1 MHNVWRQAEPQP
13 WTLRYNCSRVLTGR
27 PLHLSKTKSCLR
39 RAVASLPLLLACS
52 VDALHGQDPG
62 TSAREAG
69 QDYRAGVAA
78 FSRNDLEAA
87 LKDFRQV
94 VRATPQAEPGHL
106 MLGFVLARLGRVDEA
121 IPELEKALT
130 LNPNDTDA
138 RTNLALAYEQIHAPA
153 KAIPHF
159 ASLEATARTQGHGL
173 PGPILAAYVRS
184 LAATGQWPEANAKMS
199 AAIADNPQNAEL
211 HDEFGS
217 VYERQHD
224 LPKAEEQFAE
234 AIRLKP
240 NFAAAHLH
248 LGLAM
253 RAARDANALT
263 ELEKAHELAPQN
275 EQVTMELAKTLTLAG
290 KDDQAIPLLQHSLEL
305 APKSGAL
312 AYQLGIAYQNTGR
325 AKEAIPL
332 LRKAAAVGPSNS
344 EVLTNLGL
352 ALCQAQQA
360 KDAVPVLQKAIVL
373 APKNLS
379 ARQNLAAAYVS
390 LGQHDDAIATLRT
403 ALKLAPNDPR
413 LHYNLGV
420 AFKMQDNAAEAI
432 PELQAA
438 EKLDPSQPE
447 APYALGMLYS
457 QTGHMEEA
465 AQELSAS
472 LKLRPQNGEGW
483 STLGTVYNTL
493 GKYPEAASALREAIR
508 QLPEQADPHL
518 TLATVLSSQDNQT
531 EAASERKIAAS
542 LMRAHMN
549 LQRAEVATNA
559 GQSLLKGG
567 NVPEAIVQFKDALSY
582 DPNYVEAHL
591 GLASALER
599 QGNLMDAAA
608 ERQKANDLKKLP
620 EQKAAQ

>member
-1 MHNVWRQAEPQP
+1 MFAARQEPQR
-13 WTLRYNCSRVLTGR
+13 WTLRYNSRVLTGR
-27 PLHLSKTKSCLR
+27 PLHLSNTKSCSR
-39 RAVASLPLLLACS
+39 RIAASVPLLLAFS
-52 VDALHGQDPG
+52 VAGLCGQEPSAG
-62 TSAREAG
+62 TRQAG
-69 QDYRAGVAA
+69 QDYREGVAA
-78 FSRNDLEAA
+78 FSRNDLQTA
-87 LKDFRQV
+87 LKDFQQV
-94 VRATPQAEPGHL
+94 VRATPDAEPGHL
-106 MLGFVLARLGRVDEA
+106 MLGFVLARLGRVNEA
-121 IPELEKALT
+121 IPELEKALA

-138 RTNLALAYEQIHAPA
+138 RTNLALAYEQIHAPG

-159 ASLEATARTQGHGL
+159 ASLEATARAQGHGL
-173 PGPILAAYVRS
+173 PSPILAAYVRS
-184 LAATGQWPEANAKMS
+184 LAATGQWSEANAKMS
-199 AAIADNPQNAEL
+199 AAIAENPQNAEL
-211 HDEFGS
+211 HDEFGR
-217 VYERQHD
+217 VYEQQHD

-234 AIRLKP
+234 AIRLKV

-253 RAARDANALT
+253 RAAGDANALS
-263 ELEKAHELAPQN
+263 ELEKARELAPQN
-275 EQVTMELAKTLTLAG
+275 EQITLELAKSLTLAG
-290 KDDQAIPLLQHSLEL
+290 KDGQAIPLLQHSLEL
-305 APKSGAL
+305 APKSNAL

-325 AKEAIPL
+325 AKDALSL
-332 LRKAAAVGPSNS
+332 LRRAAAAEPRNS

-360 KDAVPVLQKAIVL
+360 KDAVPVLQKAIAL

-390 LGQHDDAIATLRT
+390 LGQHDDAIATLRA

-420 AFKMQDNAAEAI
+420 AFKMQDNASQAI

-438 EKLDPSQPE
+438 ERLDPSQPE

-465 AQELSAS
+465 AQELTAS

-518 TLATVLSSQDNQT
+518 TLATVLASQENQT
-531 EAASERKIAAS
+531 EAASERKIAAN

-559 GQSLLKGG
+559 GQSLLKSG
-567 NVPEAIVQFKDALSY
+567 NVPEAILQFKDALSY

-591 GLASALER
+591 GLANALER
-599 QGNLMDAAA
+599 QGNVMDAAA
-608 ERQKANDLKKLP
+608 ERQKASDLKKLP

>member
-1 MHNVWRQAEPQP
+1 MFASRREPQQ

-27 PLHLSKTKSCLR
+27 PLHLSNTKSWSCWI
-39 RAVASLPLLLACS
+39 VTSVPLLLAFS
-52 VDALHGQDPG
+52 LALHGQDPG
-62 TSAREAG
+62 ASARQAG
-69 QDYRAGVAA
+69 EDYRAGVAA
-78 FSRNDLEAA
+78 FSRNDLPAA

-94 VRATPQAEPGHL
+94 VHATPEAEPGHL
-106 MLGFVLARLGRVDEA
+106 MLGFVLARLGRVNEA
-121 IPELEKALT
+121 IPELEKALA
-130 LNPNDTDA
+130 LNPTDTDA

-159 ASLEATARTQGHGL
+159 VSLEATARAQGHGL

-184 LAATGQWPEANAKMS
+184 LAATGQWSEANAKMS
-199 AAIADNPQNAEL
+199 TAIADNPQNAEL
-211 HDEFGS
+211 RDEFGS
-217 VYERQHD
+217 VYEQQQD

-234 AIRLKP
+234 ATRLKP

-248 LGLAM
+248 LGLAL
-253 RAARDANALT
+253 RATRNANALS
-263 ELEKAHELAPQN
+263 ELEKAHQLAPQN
-275 EQVTMELAKTLTLAG
+275 EQITMELAKTLTLAG
-290 KDDQAIPLLQHSLEL
+290 KDDQAIPLLQHSFEL
-305 APKSGAL
+305 APKSNAL

-325 AKEAIPL
+325 AKDAIPL
-332 LRKAAAVGPSNS
+332 LRRAAAADPRNY

-360 KDAVPVLQKAIVL
+360 KDAVPVLQKAIAL

-379 ARQNLAAAYVS
+379 ARQNLAAAYVG
-390 LGQHDDAIATLRT
+390 LGQHDDAIATLRA
-403 ALKLAPNDPR
+403 ALKLAPHDPR

-420 AFKMQDNAAEAI
+420 AFKMQDDAAQAI

-493 GKYPEAASALREAIR
+493 GKYPEAASALREAIK

-518 TLATVLSSQDNQT
+518 TLATVLASQDNQS

-542 LMRAHMN
+542 LMRTHMN

-567 NVPEAIVQFKDALSY
+567 NVPEAIVQFRDALSY

-591 GLASALER
+591 GLAHALER

-608 ERQKANDLKKLP
+608 ERQKASDLKKLP
-620 EQKAAQ
+620 ERKAAQ

>member
-1 MHNVWRQAEPQP
+1 MFGVRRKPPQ
-13 WTLRYNCSRVLTGR
+13 WTLRYNGSRVLTGR
-27 PLHLSKTKSCLR
+27 RLHLSNTKSCVR
-39 RAVASLPLLLACS
+39 RTVASLPLLMAFGVATLR
-52 VDALHGQDPG
+52 GQN
-62 TSAREAG
+62 SNARQAG
-69 QDYRAGVAA
+69 EDYRAGVAA
-78 FSRNDLEAA
+78 FSRNDLQTA
-87 LKDFRQV
+87 LKDFQQV
-94 VRATPQAEPGHL
+94 VHATPEAEPGHL
-106 MLGFVLARLGRVDEA
+106 MLGFVLARLGRVNEA
-121 IPELEKALT
+121 IPELEKAVA

-138 RTNLALAYEQIHAPA
+138 RTNLALAYEQAHAPV
-153 KAIPHF
+153 KAIPLF
-159 ASLEATARTQGHGL
+159 AALEAAARAQGHGL
-173 PGPILAAYVRS
+173 PSPILAAYVRS
-184 LAATGQWPEANAKMS
+184 LAATGQWPEANARMS

-217 VYERQHD
+217 MYEQQHD
-224 LPKAEEQFAE
+224 LPKAEEQFRE

-240 NFAAAHLH
+240 NFTAAHLH
-248 LGLAM
+248 LGLAL

-263 ELEKAHELAPQN
+263 ELEQAHELAPQN
-275 EQVTMELAKTLTLAG
+275 EQVTLELAKTLTLAG
-290 KDDQAIPLLQHSLEL
+290 RDDQAIPLLEHALEQT
-305 APKSGAL
+305 PKSNVL

-325 AKEAIPL
+325 SKEALPL
-332 LRKAAAVGPSNS
+332 LRKAAAAEPRNS

-360 KDAVPVLQKAIVL
+360 KDAVPVLQKAIAL
-373 APKNLS
+373 SPKNLS

-390 LGQHDDAIATLRT
+390 LGQHEDAIDALRA
-403 ALKLAPNDPR
+403 ALKLAPRDPR

-420 AFKMQDNAAEAI
+420 AYKMQDDAAQAI

-493 GKYPEAASALREAIR
+493 GKYPEAASALREAIQ

-518 TLATVLSSQDNQT
+518 TLATVLSSLDNQT
-531 EAASERKIAAS
+531 EAASERKIAAG

-567 NVPEAIVQFKDALSY
+567 NVPEAIVQFQDALSY

-591 GLASALER
+591 GLANALER

-608 ERQKANDLKKLP
+608 ERQKASDLRKLR